1 MGKRERYEPGT
12 FSWVDLAT
20 TDAGTAKAFYG
31 RLFGWEFEDNPVPGG
46 GTYSMAQLDGDNVA
60 AIYDMPP
67 DMRERGVP
75 PNWTNYVT
83 VEDADAAAARARDV
97 GGTVHAEPFDVMEV
111 GRMAIIQDPQGA
123 ILAVW
128 QPKASIGATRVN
140 DVGCLT
146 MNELWTTDLDA
157 AASFYGDLFG
167 WETEK
172 LETDTE
178 GFPYMSALNKGRL
191 NAGMTVVQ
199 GGAPPHWK
207 PYFTVADCDEAAEK
221 IGSGGGR
228 VLAGPLDIP
237 AGRIAVAMDPQG
249 AVFAIFAGDVDP

>member
-20 TDAGTAKAFYG
+20 TDAGAAKAFYG
-31 RLFGWEFEDNPVPGG
+31 KLFGWDFEDSQVPGG
-46 GTYSMAQLDGDNVA
+46 AVYSMARLDGDQVA
-60 AIYDMPP
+60 GLYDMSAE
-67 DMRERGVP
+67 MRERGVP

-97 GGTVHAEPFDVMEV
+97 GGTVHAEPFNVMDA

-123 ILAVW
+123 MFAVW
-128 QPKASIGATRVN
+128 QPHSSIGATRVN

-146 MNELWTTDLDA
+146 MNELSTTDLDA
-157 AASFYGDLFG
+157 AAAFYGQLFG
-167 WETEK
+167 W
-172 LETDTE
+172 DVQVVAE
-178 GFPYMSALNKGRL
+178 GVPYWSATNKGRL
-191 NAGMTVVQ
+191 NAGMTVVR

-207 PYFTVADCDEAAEK
+207 PYFTVASCDAATET

-237 AGRIAVAMDPQG
+237 SGRIAVAMDPQG
-249 AVFAIFAGDVDP
+249 AAFAVFEGEVDPDP

>member
-20 TDAGTAKAFYG
+20 TDGAAARAFYG
-31 RLFGWEFEDNPVPGG
+31 ELFGWDFEDNDVPGG
-46 GTYSMAQLDGDNVA
+46 SVYSMAQLDGDNVA

-67 DMRERGVP
+67 EMRERGVP

-83 VEDADAAAARARDV
+83 VEDAEAAAARAREV
-97 GGTVHAEPFDVMEV
+97 GGDVHADAFDVMEV
-111 GRMAIIQDPQGA
+111 GRMAIIVDPQGA
-123 ILAVW
+123 IFAVW

-146 MNELWTTDLDA
+146 MNELSTTDLDA
-157 AASFYGDLFG
+157 AGSFYGHLFG

-172 LETDTE
+172 LDT
-178 GFPYMSALNKGRL
+178 GGGPPYMSASNKGKL
-191 NAGMTVVQ
+191 NAGMTMVQ

-207 PYFTVADCDEAAEK
+207 PYFTVSDCDATAQQ
-221 IGSGGGR
+221 IGSLGGQ
-228 VLAGPLDIP
+228 VVAGPLDIP
-237 AGRIAVAMDPQG
+237 AGRIAVAIDPQG
-249 AVFAIFAGDVDP
+249 AVFSIFEGEVDP

>member
-20 TDAGTAKAFYG
+20 TDGAAAKAFYG
-31 RLFGWEFEDNPVPGG
+31 GLFGWDFEDNDVPGG
-46 GTYSMAQLDGDNVA
+46 GVYSMAQLDGDNVA

-67 DMRERGVP
+67 EMRERGVP

-97 GGTVHAEPFDVMEV
+97 GGTVHAEAFDVMEV

-123 ILAVW
+123 IFAVW
-128 QPKASIGATRVN
+128 QPKTSIGATRVN

-146 MNELWTTDLDA
+146 MNELSTTDLDA
-157 AASFYGDLFG
+157 AASFYADLFG
-167 WETEK
+167 WQ
-172 LETDTE
+172 TDRLDT
-178 GFPYMSALNKGRL
+178 GGGPPYMSAHNKGTL

-207 PYFTVADCDEAAEK
+207 PYFTVESCDETADK
-221 IGSGGGR
+221 IRSSGGQ
-228 VLAGPLDIP
+228 VVAGPLDIP
-237 AGRIAVAMDPQG
+237 SGRIAVAIDPQG
-249 AVFAIFAGDVDP
+249 AVFSIFEGEVDP

>member
-20 TDAGTAKAFYG
+20 FDAGAAKAFYG
-31 RLFGWEFEDNPVPGG
+31 ELFGWQFEDNPVPGDG
-46 GTYSMAQLDGDNVA
+46 VYSMAQLDGDNVA
-60 AIYDMPP
+60 ALYDMPP
-67 DMRERGVP
+67 AMRERGVP

-97 GGTVHAEPFDVMEV
+97 GGTVHAEAFDVMDV

-123 ILAVW
+123 IFAVW
-128 QPKASIGATRVN
+128 QPKTSIGATRVN

-146 MNELWTTDLDA
+146 MNELSTTDLDA
-157 AASFYGDLFG
+157 AASFYGELFG
-167 WETEK
+167 WEIENVSP
-172 LETDTE
+172 DPE
-178 GFPYMSALNKGRL
+178 GFPYRAAKNKGTL

-207 PYFTVADCDEAAEK
+207 PYFTVADCDAAAET
-221 IGSGGGR
+221 IRSGGGQ
-228 VLAGPLDIP
+228 VAAGPLDIP
-237 AGRIAVAMDPQG
+237 AGRIAVAFDPQG
-249 AVFAIFAGDVDP
+249 AVFAVFAGEVDP

>member
-1 MGKRERYEPGT
+1 MGTRESYEPGT

-20 TDAGTAKAFYG
+20 TDAGVAKAFYG
-31 RLFGWEFEDNPVPGG
+31 ELFGWDFEDNPVPGG
-46 GTYSMAQLDGDNVA
+46 GVYSMATLDGDQVA
-60 AIYDMPP
+60 ALYDMSPE
-67 DMRERGVP
+67 MRERGVP

-97 GGTVHAEPFDVMEV
+97 GGTVHAEPFDVMDV

-123 ILAVW
+123 MFAVW
-128 QPKASIGATRVN
+128 QPRASIGATRVN

-146 MNELWTTDLDA
+146 MNELSTTDLDGA
-157 AASFYGDLFG
+157 AAFYGELFG
-167 WETEK
+167 WETTQ
-172 LETDTE
+172 LDT
-178 GFPYMSALNKGRL
+178 GGGPPYMSARNKGRL

-207 PYFTVADCDEAAEK
+207 PYFTVQDCDATVAQ

-237 AGRIAVAMDPQG
+237 SGRIAVAMDPQG
-249 AVFAIFAGDVDP
+249 AAFAVFEGEVEP